1 VFLKGWFMP
10 AVNFTTH
17 LQRFFPALKQGTQAE
32 GRTVAEVIASLEHM
46 HPGLGAYIVD
56 ERGALRKHVNI
67 FVNDELIV
75 DRETLSD
82 SVAEKTWVFI
92 FQALSGG

>member
-1 VFLKGWFMP
+1 MP

-17 LQRFFPALKQGTQAE
+17 LQRFFPALKQGIQAE
-32 GRTVAEVIASLEHM
+32 GRTVAEVVAALEQK
-46 HPGLGAYIVD
+46 HPGLAPYIVD

-67 FVNDELIV
+67 FVNDELLI

-82 SVAEKTWVFI
+82 AVTDQTRVFI